1 MASVIPSAPLG
12 TDAAAGPHSLGAAS
26 GVGRPAGP
34 AAERRFRFEL
44 AAHPG
49 SAAQARRLTRARLN
63 GWAVCED
70 TCDTAALVVSELV
83 TNAIVHTASRH
94 IVCELHDG
102 EDLVRIAVRD
112 EGCAPGE
119 PHPCAPRGEEEHGR
133 GLLLVDALCHS
144 WGTHEHGPGLLVWA
158 DLPRQ
163 GDAPDTDLGP
173 RNDLG
178 WGARPKPGPAD
189 GPGDEDDE
197 PEARHEGDTW
207 RRAIPGSGDAIPGRG
222 SATPRHEGTTPRHE
236 GATPRHEG
244 ATPRHDGTTPRH
256 EGVTPRHEGAT
267 PRHDGAAPRHEG
279 VTSRHDGVRTR
290 LDGIPRPDGPDTR
303 HEGVPRH
310 SAADP
315 RHDGAPRHPA
325 AETWHL
331 GRPRHDGPETL
342 HYGAPWHDGTE
353 VRYDGAEAR
362 HHGTSRHHG
371 SAPHHG
377 TGGPWL

>member
-26 GVGRPAGP
+26 GAGRSAGP

-102 EDLVRIAVRD
+102 DDLVRIAVRD

-158 DLPRQ
+158 DLPRE
-163 GDAPDTDLGP
+163 GDTAGTGTGP
-173 RNDLG
+173 HNDLG
-178 WGARPKPGPAD
+178 WGARPKPGPA
-189 GPGDEDDE
+189 GGSGGEDDE
-197 PEARHEGDTW
+197 ADALHKADARYDADTNPRHDADARHHALPEHGD
-207 RRAIPGSGDAIPGRG
+207 AIPRNGDAIPGHG
-222 SATPRHEGTTPRHE
+222 TGASGHTDALPGHGAGIPRPDGARAARHD
-236 GATPRHEG
+236 
-244 ATPRHDGTTPRH
+244 ATPRHDGTPRH
-256 EGVTPRHEGAT
+256 HGGEPWPPG
-267 PRHDGAAPRHEG
+267 
-279 VTSRHDGVRTR
+279 
-290 LDGIPRPDGPDTR
+290 
-303 HEGVPRH
+303 
-310 SAADP
+310 
-315 RHDGAPRHPA
+315 

-331 GRPRHDGPETL
+331 GRPRHDGSETL